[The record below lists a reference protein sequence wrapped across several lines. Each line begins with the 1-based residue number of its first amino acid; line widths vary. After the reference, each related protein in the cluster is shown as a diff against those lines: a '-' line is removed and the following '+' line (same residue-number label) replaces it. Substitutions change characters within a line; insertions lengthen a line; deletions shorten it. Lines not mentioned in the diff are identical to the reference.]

1 MLKWKIDCTLFEPFA
16 YIIVTGLFFLLQTWL
31 MNRAQDSIAAR
42 LRKEVFESLLTN
54 RELEWFQ
61 HAQVEEA
68 DDSEKKK
75 DSSKSDSTTSDSKET
90 KEIREKRK
98 ASASCSNTG
107 VTPAA
112 LGVIMKDDV
121 DVVANTVTN
130 TLANLLRSSSSCI
143 FGTYNMLRI
152 NPQLVGLS
160 IAVAPIVGTLAWM
173 TRKYLKKI
181 VAIQQQAA
189 ISSASFVEERL
200 NHIAMVKTSNREHD
214 EVENY
219 KQIQDE
225 CVSLGGKAALAS
237 GLSMGIMFG
246 LSSTAF
252 CGLLLAGRR
261 AVKAEKMTSG
271 QLTSFGTYSFMLAL
285 GTAGV
290 VRAMG
295 EYSKGI
301 QCAARLYNLIDNE
314 TNAEEQ
320 KPSEQETK
328 DTLSTVNTDLVQKL
342 SVENVTFSYK
352 ADPSNVILQ
361 DLSFSLS
368 RGEVVAL
375 VGKNGSGKS
384 TAASILAGMYH
395 PQSGEIS
402 LYNDDAASQKPLNYI
417 TDVGREDKVN
427 LVQVVPQVPAIFD
440 MAVLDNVRYSRPDA
454 SEEDVSAAMKSA
466 NCDFVS
472 TLEGGLE
479 YQVGRN
485 GIRLSGGQRQRI
497 GLARAFLAN
506 PIFLVLDEPSS
517 AMDAEGELA
526 LKDTM
531 TACRASN
538 RGLLIITHR
547 VKTLE
552 LADRILVLKDGKVA
566 EEGKLEELKK
576 QKNGELVS
584 LLSDLE

>member
-1 MLKWKIDCTLFEPFA
+1 
-16 YIIVTGLFFLLQTWL
+16 
-31 MNRAQDSIAAR
+31 
-42 LRKEVFESLLTN
+42 
-54 RELEWFQ
+54 
-61 HAQVEEA
+61 
-68 DDSEKKK
+68 
-75 DSSKSDSTTSDSKET
+75 
-90 KEIREKRK
+90 
-98 ASASCSNTG
+98 
-107 VTPAA
+107 
-112 LGVIMKDDV
+112 
-121 DVVANTVTN
+121 
-130 TLANLLRSSSSCI
+130 
-143 FGTYNMLRI
+143 
-152 NPQLVGLS
+152 
-160 IAVAPIVGTLAWM
+160 
-173 TRKYLKKI
+173 
-181 VAIQQQAA
+181 
-189 ISSASFVEERL
+189 
-200 NHIAMVKTSNREHD
+200 
-214 EVENY
+214 
-219 KQIQDE
+219 
-225 CVSLGGKAALAS
+225 
-237 GLSMGIMFG
+237 
-246 LSSTAF
+246 
-252 CGLLLAGRR
+252 
-261 AVKAEKMTSG
+261 
-271 QLTSFGTYSFMLAL
+271 
-285 GTAGV
+285 
-290 VRAMG
+290 
-295 EYSKGI
+295 
-301 QCAARLYNLIDNE
+301 
-314 TNAEEQ
+314 
-320 KPSEQETK
+320 
-328 DTLSTVNTDLVQKL
+328 VNTDLVQKL